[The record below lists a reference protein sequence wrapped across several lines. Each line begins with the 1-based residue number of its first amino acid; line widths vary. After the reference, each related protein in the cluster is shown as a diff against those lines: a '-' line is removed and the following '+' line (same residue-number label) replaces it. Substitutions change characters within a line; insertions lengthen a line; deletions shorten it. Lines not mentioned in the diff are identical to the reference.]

1 MPCVRGAIAMT
12 IDLAALRAALDAAT
26 KGEWF
31 IAGVGRIACQTH
43 GVIVECAL
51 YYRAGEADQEANT
64 AYIVAVQPRV
74 VRGLIAEV
82 ERLREAASLLLEQK
96 RAGETTVI
104 AWQMLAEALAGDR
117 HD

>member
-1 MPCVRGAIAMT
+1 MAT
-12 IDLAALRAALDAAT
+12 DLVALKALLAAAT
-26 KGEWF
+26 KGEWEQ
-31 IAGVGRIACQTH
+31 IPGTG
-43 GVIVECAL
+43 GIVERPRGLIIDCWP
-51 YYRAGEADQEANT
+51 RFQNDDAGRNNAAF
-64 AYIVAVQPRV
+64 IVAAHNALP
-74 VRGLIAEV
+74 GLIAEV